1 MCKICGFKTEKLI
14 INSILYHRCTNCGF
28 LRKDEKHLLDDNEE
42 FERYQKHNNNDEN
55 YVSYQRNFYLQIEQ
69 YLFNDVLDFGCGD
82 NHVLSSIIKENGF
95 NSYFYDLYFYNDE
108 TIFSKLYDVIILEEV
123 IEHIENP
130 LFLLKRLIEMLKVD
144 GKIIIRTNML
154 KDTINLNSWWYL
166 RDTTHISFFT
176 YHSFLIC
183 SQLLGMNII
192 YCNEKDLI
200 IMKKA

>member
-1 MCKICGFKTEKLI
+1 M
-14 INSILYHRCTNCGF
+14 Y
-28 LRKDEKHLLDDNEE
+28 
-42 FERYQKHNNNDEN
+42 
-55 YVSYQRNFYLQIEQ
+55 FYPE
-69 YLFNDVLDFGCGD
+69 NDV
-82 NHVLSSIIKENGF
+82 F
-95 NSYFYDLYFYNDE
+95 NN
-108 TIFSKLYDVIILEEV
+108 IFDVIILEEV